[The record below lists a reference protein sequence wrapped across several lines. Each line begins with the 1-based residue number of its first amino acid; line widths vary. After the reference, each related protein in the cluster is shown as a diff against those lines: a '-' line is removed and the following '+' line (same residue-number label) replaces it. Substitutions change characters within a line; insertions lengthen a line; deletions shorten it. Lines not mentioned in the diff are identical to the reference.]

1 MLLDVS
7 NAAIV
12 QRRFYKLGRRSYSS
26 PLEEKLNGLTSTI
39 FLCYEIFFEC
49 DVPFLLFLLFLFYL
63 DVTCLSTNR
72 AF

>member
-12 QRRFYKLGRRSYSS
+12 QRRFYKLGRSYSS
-26 PLEEKLNGLTSTI
+26 PLEGKLNGLTSTI
-39 FLCYEIFFEC
+39 FLYYEIFLEC
-49 DVPFLLFLLFLFYL
+49 DVSFLLFLLFLFYL